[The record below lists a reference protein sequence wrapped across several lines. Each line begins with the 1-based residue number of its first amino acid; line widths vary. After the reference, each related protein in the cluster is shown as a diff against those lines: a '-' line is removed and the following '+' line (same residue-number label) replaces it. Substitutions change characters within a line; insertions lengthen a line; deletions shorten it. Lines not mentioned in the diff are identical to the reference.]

1 MLPCTA
7 TGARSTHWKV
17 MRRMGTRVVCSQRA
31 CTLPHECQD
40 NTLHMLVMP
49 AALGGC
55 ASPQLHCGNEHVRST
70 TQAWDTRKSVQCEKE
85 F

>member
-31 CTLPHECQD
+31 CTPRMSVRTIPSAKACHTARLQQVPNRD
-40 NTLHMLVMP
+40 VAITS
-49 AALGGC
+49 A
-55 ASPQLHCGNEHVRST
+55 RST
-70 TQAWDTRKSVQCEKE
+70 AQARMPY
-85 F
+85 

>member
-31 CTLPHECQD
+31 CTLPHKRQNNAEP
-40 NTLHMLVMP
+40 NSMW
-49 AALGGC
+49 AAAAG
-55 ASPQLHCGNEHVRST
+55 AQPQLVILHGGFVWVRVLGENPPT
-70 TQAWDTRKSVQCEKE
+70 P
-85 F
+85 